1 MRGVDEAL
9 VSQNRL
15 DSPRKFNQASSHAAI
30 EGGGGVVDEYSG
42 STILGIGW
50 LTSSA
55 LFFLIFSSIACLIS
69 YRKVGENKERPS
81 ESMSFGEY
89 APKFAREFKGR
100 LILSAFLFLISS
112 ILGIIALATIFIKKR
127 EKMKYLTIRE
137 MRVMEDEENSK
148 WLASLGANHAVRSEK
163 IDQIFLDASETMT
176 ATYLAEWES
185 WSGQV
190 KIEGYCLINIKRS
203 LAAMDNRDREHL
215 RIVEQLNSAAN
226 GAERKYRLWRT
237 SLIHGDG
244 KGAPNGIYQYS
255 GLSETDRQRGHAT
268 VALEKKSASVSQ
280 VISALNQHLF
290 ESKNDKNSSGA
301 LASVIDESFEV
312 LSQGGSKWLRSAK
325 IPGTVFEPQ
334 GEHVL
339 HIGTFDDGQP
349 LTYSGEGSM
358 ITIAPPG
365 SGKTQCNVFP
375 NLLSWAGPAVVLD
388 ISGDIFENTSKWR
401 SENVGPV
408 YKFSPL
414 EPESSH
420 CYNPL
425 TFVRREPDYIWE
437 DSRLLAEM
445 MIVPSSSADPF
456 WENEARTA
464 LTAAIAYIC
473 YSNPPEMRPM
483 HQVLD
488 IMYGGDPWSEMLVGL
503 KLAADVRVMM
513 QNGTALAAMNEKTL
527 ASVLQTARSSLSAW
541 AGERIARA
549 TARSDWSP
557 GDLRDGSNPTIYIYI
572 RPNEVESY
580 LSLLRVFIG
589 QHIRVLTGGKVPP
602 RGSPPIL
609 FMLDELPRLRNMP
622 PVDEALNIG
631 RKYGLRLWMFA
642 QSVGQIREAYKNA
655 DGMIGS
661 CAVRIY
667 MNASGADGLAEKIS
681 EEIGTVDSFTDGQKR
696 RVVDAADLA
705 GPSFRDY
712 QIVFGLNARP
722 AKVRKDFAWK
732 NDVLRSRMG
741 AANLP

>member
-1 MRGVDEAL
+1 M
-9 VSQNRL
+9 
-15 DSPRKFNQASSHAAI
+15 
-30 EGGGGVVDEYSG
+30 
-42 STILGIGW
+42 GW
-50 LTSSA
+50 LISSA
-55 LFFLIFSSIACLIS
+55 FFFLIFGSIACLIS
-69 YRKVGENKERPS
+69 YRSIGENKERPA
-81 ESMSFGEY
+81 ESMSFGDY
-89 APKFAREFKGR
+89 VPVFARQYKGR
-100 LILSAFLFLISS
+100 LIIAALLFLISS
-112 ILGIIALATIFIKKR
+112 ILGVIALATIFIKKK

-137 MRVMEDEENSK
+137 MRVMEEDANRE
-148 WLASLGANHAVRSEK
+148 WLASLGPNHTVRAQK
-163 IDQIFLDASETMT
+163 IDQIFADVTDTMT

-190 KIEGYCLINIKRS
+190 KVEGYCLINIKRS

-215 RIVEQLNSAAN
+215 RIVEHLNSAAN
-226 GAERKYRLWRT
+226 GTEKKYRLWRT

-244 KGAPNGIYQYS
+244 KGAPNGTYQYS
-255 GLSETDRQRGHAT
+255 GLSDSDLQRGHAT
-268 VALEKKSASVSQ
+268 AALEKKSASVSQ

-290 ESKNDKNSSGA
+290 ENRHDASLSSD
-301 LASVIDESFEV
+301 LASVINESFEA
-312 LSQGGSKWLRSAK
+312 LSQGGSKWLRSTKVA
-325 IPGTVFEPQ
+325 GTIFEHH
-334 GEHVL
+334 GGYAL
-339 HIGTFDDGQP
+339 HIGAFDDGIP

-375 NLLSWAGPAVVLD
+375 NLLTWTGPAVVLD

-414 EPESSH
+414 EPEASH

-425 TFVRREPDYIWE
+425 TFVRQEPDFIWE

-445 MIVPSSSADPF
+445 MIVPSSSNDPF

-473 YSNPPEMRPM
+473 YSNPPENRPM

-488 IMYGGDPWSEMLVGL
+488 IMYCGEPWADMLVGL
-503 KLAADVRVMM
+503 KLAADVRAMM

-527 ASVLQTARSSLSAW
+527 GSVLQTARSSLSAW

-549 TARSDWSP
+549 TARSDWNP
-557 GDLRDGSNPTIYIYI
+557 ADLRDGSNPTIYIYI

-589 QHIRVLTGGKVPP
+589 QHIRVLTGGNVPP

-642 QSVGQIREAYKNA
+642 QSVGQIRESYKNA
-655 DGMIGS
+655 DGMISS

-696 RVVDAADLA
+696 RVVEAADLA
-705 GPSFRDY
+705 GPGFRDY
-712 QIVFGLNARP
+712 QIVFGLNTRP
-722 AKVRKDFAWK
+722 AKVQKDFAWK
-732 NDVLRSRMG
+732 NETLRSRMG
-741 AANLP
+741 AADLP